1 MCKHPKRDLTLNGD
15 KFVEP
20 VKNVLKN
27 GNKLLPPK
35 FKWKCGKKI
44 PKKFQKNFWFF
55 FLA

>member
-1 MCKHPKRDLTLNGD
+1 
-15 KFVEP
+15 
-20 VKNVLKN
+20 
-27 GNKLLPPK
+27 LPPK